1 MLLKKQKN
9 QGNFIEL
16 VARKIAI
23 TVQKLQQEEKGE
35 SFAKLV
41 ARKTVIIITVQA
53 PKSRRKEKEVYQQ
66 DEPTV

>member
-1 MLLKKQKN
+1 MLSKKKK

-23 TVQKLQQEEKGE
+23 TVQKLQQQEIGE

-41 ARKTVIIITVQA
+41 ARKTVIITTVQA
-53 PKSRRKEKEVYQQ
+53 PANRRKEKVMYQQ
-66 DEPTV
+66 DEPTA

>member
-1 MLLKKQKN
+1 MLSKKKK

-23 TVQKLQQEEKGE
+23 TVQKLQQQEIGE

-53 PKSRRKEKEVYQQ
+53 PANRRKEKVMYQQ
-66 DEPTV
+66 DEPTA

>member
-1 MLLKKQKN
+1 MLSKKQKKE
-9 QGNFIEL
+9 GNFIEL

-23 TVQKLQQEEKGE
+23 TVQKLQQQEKGE

-53 PKSRRKEKEVYQQ
+53 PENRRKEKEVYQQ
-66 DEPTV
+66 DEPTA